1 MKGWKETYTNIVLSE
16 QPNQRK
22 LLRVAR
28 DLDKAIDKTGDLIK
42 QIPEEMEMINGDYS
56 EAYQELNSGQNS
68 LEYGIR
74 HLEGDIRDY
83 FKEEVK
89 EQINELTVTFR
100 NKNDDHGVSSAEKK
114 GSEFNRK
121 QEQKHIETL
130 LKMINK
136 MDSIQKRKM
145 QYNNSVYGPPSK
157 FSDALMAAESALLD
171 YHFEIEKG
179 TYDGKVEVERIEED

>member
-22 LLRVAR
+22 LLKVAR
-28 DLDKAIDKTGDLIK
+28 DLEKAIDKTGDLIK
-42 QIPEEMEMINGDYS
+42 EIPEEMEMINGDFS

-100 NKNDDHGVSSAEKK
+100 NKRHDHGISSAEKK
-114 GSEFNRK
+114 GLDFDRK
-121 QEQKHIETL
+121 VEQKHIEGL
-130 LKMINK
+130 LKMISK
-136 MDSIQKRKM
+136 MDDIQKNKM
-145 QYNNSVYGPPSK
+145 QYNAEVYGPQSK
-157 FSDALMAAESALLD
+157 FSDALMAAESQLLD
-171 YHFEIEKG
+171 YYYAIEDGK
-179 TYDGKVEVERIEED
+179 YDGKVEVDK